1 MLGKDV
7 CIIRS
12 LQLFIFSTFVVS
24 LFLLRKKVRDPVS
37 QAKVVVR
44 SGLVMLVVSP
54 PCFFLTYNEV
64 N

>member
-1 MLGKDV
+1 MLGKDI

-37 QAKVVVR
+37 HAKVVVR
-44 SGLVMLVVSP
+44 SG
-54 PCFFLTYNEV
+54 
-64 N
+64 

>member
-24 LFLLRKKVRDPVS
+24 LFLLRKKARDPVS
-37 QAKVVVR
+37 HAKV
-44 SGLVMLVVSP
+44 VVSP
-54 PCFFLTYNEV
+54 PCFFLTYSEV